1 MAGMRAQ
8 RAIATI
14 VLAALL
20 GVLGLPWIGATHQ
33 FNDDPHWAVAYGAD
47 HGGDPVLG
55 TGQPGDDAHC
65 EVCHWLRTMRTAARP
80 AQVTL
85 FRDIRFVVPPAAFTP
100 GARAA
105 SLCVFS
111 ARAPPARL

>member
-1 MAGMRAQ
+1 MRAQ
-8 RAIATI
+8 RAIASL

-20 GVLGLPWIGATHQ
+20 GVMGLPWIGEAHQ

-47 HGGDPVLG
+47 HGTDPVLG

-65 EVCHWLRTMRTAARP
+65 EVCHWWRTMRTAARP

-85 FRDIRFVVPPAAFTP
+85 FRDVRPVVPPAALDPRTH
-100 GARAA
+100 AA
-105 SLCVFS
+105 SLRLLS
-111 ARAPPARL
+111 ARAPPTSL